1 MCFVIT
7 CFPVDDVI
15 IFLSNLFPN
24 DKIGQNLNILRTERG
39 YTHREKAPSNKIP
52 ALTKSINM
60 HIWVVGTSSEP
71 FLRSS

>member
-1 MCFVIT
+1 MIRQ
-7 CFPVDDVI
+7 
-15 IFLSNLFPN
+15 
-24 DKIGQNLNILRTERG
+24 DKNLNILRTERG